1 MLCLWMGPGHHP
13 ANLGRPLSA
22 TFSHPN
28 LPPQAT
34 LYKRMGSAMT
44 GGERFQEATLAFFN
58 MALFTG
64 PLPPEGGIVPID
76 ADAFLQQLRWVG
88 SGEWD
93 SRSERM
99 GVFRPGVWRV
109 ERPSPGGRRRLAAA
123 AVDGV
128 W

>member
-34 LYKRMGSAMT
+34 LYKRMGSAMA

-88 SGEWD
+88 GC
-93 SRSERM
+93 
-99 GVFRPGVWRV
+99 GVGA
-109 ERPSPGGRRRLAAA
+109 GGC
-123 AVDGV
+123 V
-128 W
+128 